1 METKTIDLI
10 NTDHWNLYI
19 TAQTFVGVGVGF
31 NIEGS
36 DGFSFAIVIPFIA
49 IGIIYIK

>member
-1 METKTIDLI
+1 MQTKTIDLI
-10 NTDHWNLYI
+10 DNKHWNLYI
-19 TAQTFVGVGVGF
+19 TIQTFVGVGF

-36 DGFSFAIVIPFIA
+36 AGFSFAIVIPFIA